1 MMRPIRSVLLLAV
14 AGAMSFGLA
23 ACGGSSSNKTAT
35 ATTAAPAPPATTAA
49 SPTTTAA
56 PAAAATTVHIKNFAF
71 SPTPLQVKAGQTIT
85 VVNDDTV
92 SHTFTADGG
101 GFDSGTIAAGA
112 SATVTVAG
120 TGSVGYHCTIHTTMK
135 GTLQVA

>member
-14 AGAMSFGLA
+14 AGALSFGLA

-35 ATTAAPAPPATTAA
+35 ATTAAPAAPATTAA
-49 SPTTTAA
+49 PTETAA

-120 TGSVGYHCTIHTTMK
+120 TGSVGYHCNIHTTMK
-135 GTLQVA
+135 GSLQVA